1 MRLSSRIMTL
11 LFGIILGV
19 VLTVGGVALGG
30 YMLVAGEGT
39 MGKIDD
45 KVEFVDFDEEIRDQS
60 LLQYGSTAL
69 ETVSKISELPIGDVE
84 EALGF
89 NVLSSK
95 IAEFTGIDKEIIKES
110 KIGDLG
116 TTMGDNLTVNNLSDN
131 FGLTF
136 PDSIPLFND
145 EEFKSKPVSEAFANI
160 DDETLDKF
168 ISITYDADVEQDPTL
183 LASSPILQK
192 LGGTKISELSNSMDG
207 IINTTKIGEVVEI
220 ETEGANKSSAVLIY
234 LKDVEIQ
241 NLNQSIK
248 DMTIGDAIGD
258 TTDAHIVI
266 QKFAPLTLTDLADN
280 DTVKAII
287 EDLALGEVITIND
300 TDEPILVSLKDT
312 KIGGLNARVAELTLK
327 DVFKDYDVG
336 VLSLI
341 SPNTLISNI
350 SKEFTTVVADASL
363 YTLRQIGLFE
373 FEEKTLSDFG
383 DNQRL
388 YQEYLQKIRNSAPEN
403 VVKAFANGSFDA
415 IKTNYIHV
423 KLSATADDHTAF
435 VGMNIVKCVDI
446 DTIDGI
452 TTDADGNY
460 VINKDVL
467 STIVAKD
474 STTNYDA
481 PVLLLDA
488 GVKIILNG
496 NGGEENDF
504 DSTFSVNATATD
516 SLVTFGATPIKLVNT
531 SGGHMFFMG
540 NTTGTANFVFKQVK
554 SSASAPSVDNVSLS
568 II

>member
-11 LFGIILGV
+11 LFGIILGI

-30 YMLVAGEGT
+30 YMLLAGEGT

-45 KVEFVDFDEEIRDQS
+45 SVEFVDFDEETRSQS
-60 LLQYGSTAL
+60 LLEYSTSAL
-69 ETVSKISELPIGDVE
+69 DTISKINELPIGQVE

-89 NVLSSK
+89 NILSSK
-95 IAEFTGIDKEIIKES
+95 ISEFTGINEDTIKGS

-131 FGLTF
+131 FGLSF

-168 ISITYDADVEQDPTL
+168 ISITYDADVEKDPTL
-183 LASSPILQK
+183 YASSPILQK

-207 IINTTKIGEVVEI
+207 IIDTTKIGEIIEI

-241 NLNQSIK
+241 GLNQAIN

-258 TTDAHIVI
+258 TTDSHIVI
-266 QKFAPLTLTDLADN
+266 QKFAGLTLNDMANN

-287 EDLALGEVITIND
+287 EDLTLGEVIEISD
-300 TDEPILVSLKDT
+300 TDEPILVALKDT
-312 KIGGLNARVAELTLK
+312 KIGGLNDRTATLTLK

-336 VLSLI
+336 VLSLLA
-341 SPNTLISNI
+341 PNTLISNI
-350 SKEFTTVVADASL
+350 ATDFSNVVADASI
-363 YTLRQIGLFE
+363 YTLSQVGLFE
-373 FEEKTLSDFG
+373 FEEKTLADFA
-383 DNQRL
+383 DNQIL
-388 YQEYLQKIRNSAPEN
+388 YQEYLQKIRNSSPES
-403 VVKAFANGSFDA
+403 VVKAFADGNFDA

-423 KLSATADDHTAF
+423 KLSANTDDHTAF
-435 VGMNIVKCVDI
+435 LGMNIVKCVDI

-452 TTDADGNY
+452 TTDTDGNY

-467 STIVAKD
+467 STIVAKG
-474 STTNYDA
+474 TTGSYDA

-504 DSTFSVNATATD
+504 DSVFSINATTAD
-516 SLVTFGATPIKLVNT
+516 SMVTFGATPIKLVNT

-554 SSASAPSVDNVSLS
+554 SSASAPSVDNVSLA

>member
-19 VLTVGGVALGG
+19 VLTIGGVALGG

-60 LLQYGSTAL
+60 LLQYGSAAL
-69 ETVSKISELPIGDVE
+69 ETISKISELPIGDVE

-95 IAEFTGIDKEIIKES
+95 IAEFTGIDEEIIKES

-168 ISITYDADVEQDPTL
+168 ISITYDSDVEQDPTL

-241 NLNQSIK
+241 NLNQAIK

-287 EDLALGEVITIND
+287 EDLALGEVIEITD
-300 TDEPILVSLKDT
+300 ADEPILKSLKDT
-312 KIGGLNARVAELTLK
+312 KVGNLNERTKNLTLQ

-336 VLSLI
+336 ILSLLE
-341 SPNTLISNI
+341 PTTLVSNI
-350 SKEFTTVVADASL
+350 AKDVADVVADASL

-373 FEEKTLSDFG
+373 FTEKTLSDFG

-388 YQEYLQKIRNSAPEN
+388 YQEYLQKIRNSAPES
-403 VVKAFANGSFDA
+403 VVKAFANGNFDS

-435 VGMNIVKCVDI
+435 AGMNIVKCVDI

-460 VINKDVL
+460 VLNKDVL

-540 NTTGTANFVFKQVK
+540 NTAGTANFVFKQVK
-554 SSASAPSVDNVSLS
+554 SSASAPGVDNVSLS